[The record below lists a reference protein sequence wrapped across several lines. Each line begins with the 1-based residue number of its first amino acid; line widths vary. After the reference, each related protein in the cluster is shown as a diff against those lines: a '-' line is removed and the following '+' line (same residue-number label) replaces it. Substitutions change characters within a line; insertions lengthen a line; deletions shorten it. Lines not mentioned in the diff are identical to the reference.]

1 MFITELCKNRT
12 MHFNKISFGDSLY
25 SGLTQATF
33 YLNLN
38 LKKGSF
44 KIADETAGGSY
55 KTI

>member
-1 MFITELCKNRT
+1 